1 MRVLAPAESRRL
13 DAEAIAAGTPG
24 IVLMER
30 AAAAVAREVG
40 RLVRARPERGES
52 LVVLC
57 GAGNNGGDGFEAA
70 RLLLEAGWPAGRLT
84 LLLLGDPGRLP
95 ADASQTFRRFSALR
109 PVLPLTDEA
118 GLEPLRRATLVVDA
132 LFGTGLARPL
142 DPGGL
147 AARAAEVSSVGR
159 AAVVAVD
166 IPSGLDGGSREIPG
180 PHVRADVTVTFGFPK
195 VAHVRLPAAG
205 ECGRIVVAPIGLPA
219 EDAEDPGIPEA
230 VAARDVARLFPPRD
244 AAAHKGTFGTVL
256 VVGGSEGMAGAPAL
270 AARAA
275 FRAGAGKVVVAAPD
289 AVRAVVHGLSA
300 EATTAPESQDPGAYS
315 ALAVGPGLGRD
326 GTAVNRLD
334 AAMSAPVP
342 SVFDADA
349 LNLVGPEPERF
360 ANRTAPTILTPHPG
374 EAARLLGVS
383 TAEIASDREGTAR
396 ELARRS
402 RSVVVLKGYRS
413 LVADPE
419 GGVTTVLAGNPGMAT
434 GGAGDVL
441 TGVVAAFLARGL
453 RARDAAA
460 AGAWLHGAAGDL
472 ASERLGME
480 SLSAGDLVDALPA
493 AWGLLPEA
501 RLP

>member
-1 MRVLAPAESRRL
+1 MKVLAPAGSRRL

-70 RLLLEAGWPAGRLT
+70 RLLLEAGWPLGRLT
-84 LLLLGDPGRLP
+84 VLLLGEEGRLP
-95 ADASQTFRRFSALR
+95 EDASETFRRLSALR
-109 PVLPLTDEA
+109 PALPLMDEA
-118 GLEPLRRATLVVDA
+118 GLEPVRRATLVVDA

-142 DPGGL
+142 DQGGL
-147 AARAAEVSSVGR
+147 AARAAEVCSAGR

-219 EDAEDPGIPEA
+219 EAVDDTGAPEA

-289 AVRAVVHGLSA
+289 AVRAVVHGLCA
-300 EATTAPESQDPGAYS
+300 EATTAPESQDPGGYS

-326 GTAVNRLD
+326 G
-334 AAMSAPVP
+334 AAAPP
-342 SVFDADA
+342 
-349 LNLVGPEPERF
+349 GRGG
-360 ANRTAPTILTPHPG
+360 HPG
-374 EAARLLGVS
+374 
-383 TAEIASDREGTAR
+383 
-396 ELARRS
+396 
-402 RSVVVLKGYRS
+402 
-413 LVADPE
+413 
-419 GGVTTVLAGNPGMAT
+419 GG
-434 GGAGDVL
+434 GGAGARP
-441 TGVVAAFLARGL
+441 GGGRRQPARGRDG
-453 RARDAAA
+453 RAGSVRF
-460 AGAWLHGAAGDL
+460 
-472 ASERLGME
+472 R
-480 SLSAGDLVDALPA
+480 
-493 AWGLLPEA
+493 
-501 RLP
+501 R